1 MNLKDMKNT
10 KLKFI
15 RLIISLL
22 TVVIVSALLI
32 SCKSEFKKLP
42 ENKTDKSKIEFAMN
56 IATSYFTALKN
67 GNSYDFENN
76 AITDFTEKMT
86 PNFQKQTYD
95 QIKKTFGNFES
106 LKYSGTWVEKE
117 NNDFQIIRLKGNFG
131 QQKTPLEIRVIVTNS
146 NKIAGL
152 WVKPWKDNLNNY

>member
-1 MNLKDMKNT
+1 
-10 KLKFI
+10 
-15 RLIISLL
+15 L
-22 TVVIVSALLI
+22 TLALVSALII

-42 ENKTDKSKIEFAMN
+42 ENNTDKSKIEFATK
-56 IATSYFTALKN
+56 IATSYFMALKN
-67 GNSYDFENN
+67 GNAYDFGNN
-76 AITDFTEKMT
+76 AIKDFTEKMT

-95 QIKKTFGNFES
+95 QIKKIFGNFES

-117 NNDFQIIRLKGNFG
+117 NSNFQIIRLKGEFENT
-131 QQKTPLEIRVIVTNS
+131 KVPLEIRVVVNKS

>member
-1 MNLKDMKNT
+1 MKIQN
-10 KLKFI
+10 KNN
-15 RLIISLL
+15 RLIIISLTL
-22 TVVIVSALLI
+22 MIASILLI

-42 ENKTDKSKIEFAMN
+42 ENKTDKSKTEFAAG
-56 IATSYFTALKN
+56 IATSYFMTLKN

-76 AITDFTEKMT
+76 AIKDFTEKMT
-86 PNFQKQTYD
+86 PSFQKQTYD
-95 QIKKTFGNFES
+95 QVKNTFGNFES

-117 NNDFQIIRLKGNFG
+117 NNDFQIIRLKGKFE
-131 QQKTPLEIRVIVTNS
+131 QHKTPLEIRVVVNNS

>member
-1 MNLKDMKNT
+1 MKIT
-10 KLKFI
+10 KLKFT

-22 TVVIVSALLI
+22 TVVLVSALLI

-42 ENKTDKSKIEFAMN
+42 ENKTDKSKIEFATK
-56 IATSYFTALKN
+56 IAISYFVALKN

-76 AITDFTEKMT
+76 AIKDFTEKMT

-117 NNDFQIIRLKGNFG
+117 NIDFQIFRLKGKFE
-131 QQKTPLEIRVIVTNS
+131 QHKTPLEIRIIVNNS
-146 NKIAGL
+146 NKITGL

>member
-1 MNLKDMKNT
+1 MKIIRLN
-10 KLKFI
+10 I
-15 RLIISLL
+15 NRLIISSVTIVLVL
-22 TVVIVSALLI
+22 TLLI

-42 ENKTDKSKIEFAMN
+42 ENKTDKSKIEFATK
-56 IATSYFTALKN
+56 IATSYFMALKN

-76 AITDFTEKMT
+76 AIKDFTEKMT

-131 QQKTPLEIRVIVTNS
+131 QQKTPLEIRVVVNNS

>member
-1 MNLKDMKNT
+1 MKII
-10 KLKFI
+10 KLNI
-15 RLIISLL
+15 NRLIISSL
-22 TVVIVSALLI
+22 TIVMVSTLLI
-32 SCKSEFKKLP
+32 SCNSEFKKLP
-42 ENKTDKSKIEFAMN
+42 ENKTDKSKIEFATK
-56 IATSYFTALKN
+56 IATSYFTTLKN

-76 AITDFTEKMT
+76 AIKDFTEKMT

-117 NNDFQIIRLKGNFG
+117 NNDFQIIRLKGKFENH
-131 QQKTPLEIRVIVTNS
+131 KTPLEIRVVINSS

-152 WVKPWKDNLNNY
+152 WVKPWKDNLNKN